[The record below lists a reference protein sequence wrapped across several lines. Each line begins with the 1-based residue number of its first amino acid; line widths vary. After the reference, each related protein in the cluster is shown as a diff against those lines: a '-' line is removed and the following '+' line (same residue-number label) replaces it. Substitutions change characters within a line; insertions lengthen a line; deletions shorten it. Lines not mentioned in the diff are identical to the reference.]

1 MANSS
6 KINYVLI
13 LAKKSQ
19 KRMSK
24 MKLNK
29 IYKWKPAQFTQNIKN
44 KKLKKQFKINLSTNQ
59 SMIP

>member
-44 KKLKKQFKINLSTNQ
+44 KK
-59 SMIP
+59 